1 MSYLDQ
7 EEKIFIGQAVFE
19 FEGLHKLKDYS
30 SGQEQLVSLLCNKTK
45 IVNLPMIYILF
56 IYMYILLN
64 YLLNQKCVPTLAK
77 TLLQREQIS
86 RTCCSLKE
94 QFRMVKLRSL
104 ENGSKIDCKV
114 I

>member
-19 FEGLHKLKDYS
+19 FEGLHKLKDHS
-30 SGQEQLVSLLCNKTK
+30 SGQEQLVSLLFNKTK
-45 IVNLPMIYILF
+45 IVNLPMIYMLSI
-56 IYMYILLN
+56 YILLN

-104 ENGSKIDCKV
+104 ENGSKIDYKE